1 MRRIALASGLLTLA
15 LTACGASG
23 RVVRTGP
30 ERPAKPLDCTI
41 QVSLDGRVGGS
52 YEVLGLVE
60 AEGTSSVTELVPVL
74 QQQACTLGA
83 DALIDLRTS
92 VGSGYTA
99 TVQGTATGAQ
109 GVGTSYSTY
118 HATATAVR
126 LTSTSTRVNP

>member
-1 MRRIALASGLLTLA
+1 MRRVLVRGLVSLALAPLL
-15 LTACGASG
+15 ACGATG

-30 ERPAKPLDCTI
+30 ERPAKPADCPI
-41 QVSLDGRVGGS
+41 QVALDGRVGGR

-74 QQQACTLGA
+74 QQQACALGA

-99 TVQGTATGAQ
+99 TMQGTATGAQ

-126 LTSTSTRVNP
+126 LTGTSTAP

>member
-1 MRRIALASGLLTLA
+1 MRRVLVRGLVSLALAPLL
-15 LTACGASG
+15 ACGATG

-30 ERPAKPLDCTI
+30 ERPAKPADCPI
-41 QVSLDGRVGGS
+41 QVALDGRVGGS

-74 QQQACTLGA
+74 QQQACALGA

-99 TVQGTATGAQ
+99 TMQGTATGAQ

-126 LTSTSTRVNP
+126 LTGTSTAP